1 MGNKHVHLEMIQ
13 GVVNRLSHNSF
24 LLKGWSVVLVSA
36 MFALAAKDAQIMF
49 VYLAYFPAIAFWC
62 LDGYFLQQERLF
74 RNLFDH
80 VRELPED
87 NINFSM
93 DVSQVKNKNQDW
105 LSATL
110 SKTLIAF
117 HGTILVAIV
126 LVMALS
132 LFLQKGGVA
141 HGT

>member
-110 SKTLIAF
+110 SKTLIAL
-117 HGTILVAIV
+117 HVTVLVTIV